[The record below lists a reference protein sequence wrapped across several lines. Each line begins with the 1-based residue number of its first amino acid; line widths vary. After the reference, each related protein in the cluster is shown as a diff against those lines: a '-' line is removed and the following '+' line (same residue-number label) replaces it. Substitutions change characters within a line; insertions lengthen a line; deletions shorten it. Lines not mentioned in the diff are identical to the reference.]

1 MAAAAHPYAAALPY
15 GMNVPSEKESE
26 DERPEDDSKVWA
38 MILIYKPAMCQHVE
52 INAEE
57 IKIKGVPDGA
67 WGLLPKGQ
75 VERIKKARGGCP
87 EYLILGNGYPCHK
100 FQFCMAQG
108 DTQIFTGLGSRG
120 DNLVIQRVTKQTMV
134 VEIQAVLLP
143 GNVILFNGIKPSGE
157 PVLPRGYLHDGA
169 DKLYPNQLTREFKA
183 KLMEEQSLGPWVSI
197 VLINKS
203 GNLVTMNQPLYNPG
217 PRLEKRMRLN
227 GKQSLGVFQ
236 LKQKFSCRLEMDQEV

>member
-1 MAAAAHPYAAALPY
+1 MAAAHPH
-15 GMNVPSEKESE
+15 GMNLCSDNDSDDVRQEV
-26 DERPEDDSKVWA
+26 DSKVWA

-52 INAEE
+52 VNAEE

-75 VERIKKARGGCP
+75 VERIKKATEGRP

-100 FQFCMAQG
+100 FQFCMAKG

-157 PVLPRGYLHDGA
+157 LVLPTGYLHPA
-169 DKLYPNQLTREFKA
+169 EDKLYPNQLTREFKA
-183 KLMEEQSLGPWVSI
+183 KLMEEQTLGPWVSM

-203 GNLVTMNQPLYNPG
+203 GNPVTMNQPLYNPG
-217 PRLEKRMRLN
+217 PRLQKRMRLT
-227 GKQSLGVFQ
+227 GKQSLGVFL
-236 LKQKFSCRLEMDQEV
+236 LKQQFSCRQQMEEEV